1 MLVIKLVIL
10 RDNVKSQLKGHA
22 KSVCYEEEKYCQLEL
37 KPASSVDISSKL
49 FVNLVYFFIVRLTYW
64 NGKFIN
70 SWIVSISL
78 CILLDE
84 WKLRNIETHK
94 WIRMLWQYMLSVDAA
109 VSVSAL

>member
-49 FVNLVYFFIVRLTYW
+49 FVSCESRVFFHCQANLL
-64 NGKFIN
+64 
-70 SWIVSISL
+70 
-78 CILLDE
+78 
-84 WKLRNIETHK
+84 K
-94 WIRMLWQYMLSVDAA
+94 W
-109 VSVSAL
+109 